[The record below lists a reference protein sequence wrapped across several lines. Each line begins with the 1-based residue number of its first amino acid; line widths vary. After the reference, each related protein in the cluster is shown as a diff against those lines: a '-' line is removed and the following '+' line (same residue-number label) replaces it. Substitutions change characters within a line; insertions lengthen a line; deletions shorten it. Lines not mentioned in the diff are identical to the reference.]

1 MTLDFMF
8 TIMHYIALHHFNHM
22 ILSSCHA
29 LDFGVL
35 HIIIN
40 FFAAGWPISIKR
52 TVIIVGTE
60 LFQCIW
66 TSGCMHVHIYDDSR
80 QECMMTCT
88 VDIHYSYVVVCGSIY
103 D

>member
-1 MTLDFMF
+1 
-8 TIMHYIALHHFNHM
+8 M

-29 LDFGVL
+29 LDFDVL

-52 TVIIVGTE
+52 TVIIVGTSVC
-60 LFQCIW
+60 LDIW
-66 TSGCMHVHIYDDSR
+66 LHACIYDDSR

-88 VDIHYSYVVVCGSIY
+88 VDIHYM
-103 D
+103 